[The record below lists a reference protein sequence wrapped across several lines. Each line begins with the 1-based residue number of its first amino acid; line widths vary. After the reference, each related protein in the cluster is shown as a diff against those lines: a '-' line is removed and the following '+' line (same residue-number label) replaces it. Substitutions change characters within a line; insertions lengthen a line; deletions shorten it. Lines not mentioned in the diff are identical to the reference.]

1 MVSRTTICVPAGGL
15 DDGDIVAS
23 SLNCYCMSILLHVV
37 ESGNLPDNRLTGQSG
52 KDPFPSLLSLFY
64 ASMSRGTNCAHS
76 LIVVNSKLSG
86 ADSFQGYGNAFHNL
100 TSL

>member
-37 ESGNLPDNRLTGQSG
+37 ESGN
-52 KDPFPSLLSLFY
+52 
-64 ASMSRGTNCAHS
+64 
-76 LIVVNSKLSG
+76 
-86 ADSFQGYGNAFHNL
+86 
-100 TSL
+100 